1 MDDDTKPRPAALSV
15 KEVHA
20 ERVARAMRENLRKRK
35 AQERAREDAT
45 KPPRDG

>member
-1 MDDDTKPRPAALSV
+1 MDETTKPRAPAVSV
-15 KEVHA
+15 KEAHA

-35 AQERAREDAT
+35 AQERAREDAS